1 MAFRNVD
8 HRVKVAAVNRIAAA
22 VPAQAAVVHG
32 KPAAALVIAAIV
44 EVRTMIIM
52 VVTMIEVV
60 AAPAPA

>member
-1 MAFRNVD
+1 MASRNVD
-8 HRVKVAAVNRIAAA
+8 HHVKVAAVNRIAAA
-22 VPAQAAVVHG
+22 VLEPAVVHA